1 MRLLSVEG
9 RLNAEPYI
17 CWLKAA
23 FRSPLECSSQAGS
36 SSFHLESERNLCLCV
51 FVTDFGV
58 PNFRIIA
65 LLSSVISQLKFVID
79 KRRGEARRKKTMQ
92 NPYCTNLNVT
102 RVHCGLP
109 AVYLDVFYMWL
120 CAVPFVLAHP
130 WCDNA
135 EAGVAEGLG
144 EFTPAP
150 SLSLT
155 EKRGRLLALERRCS
169 VRFGGSSESYDVP
182 LPSWGGG
189 GVLFKTLRAAIVLPF
204 RCWEGEGCCLWNFSM
219 ALLNQ
224 ADRF

>member
-1 MRLLSVEG
+1 MRLLSVER

-23 FRSPLECSSQAGS
+23 FSSPLECSSQAGS

-92 NPYCTNLNVT
+92 NPYCTNLNIT

-130 WCDNA
+130 WCDKA

-155 EKRGRLLALERRCS
+155 EKRGRHRGGAQCGLEAARR
-169 VRFGGSSESYDVP
+169 VTMP

-189 GVLFKTLRAAIVLPF
+189 VLLFKTLRAAIVLPF